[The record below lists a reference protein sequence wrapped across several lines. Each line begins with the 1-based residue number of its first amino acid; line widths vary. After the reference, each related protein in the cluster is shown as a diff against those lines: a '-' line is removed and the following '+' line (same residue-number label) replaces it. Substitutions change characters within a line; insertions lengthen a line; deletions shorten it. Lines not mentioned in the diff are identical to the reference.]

1 MTKKLYQPRFKTQLA
16 VLMRAVSAR
25 VPLMR
30 TVVICTLAAVGV
42 IVGQQSFA
50 GADNPVRY
58 PYDPACPWGR
68 IADGNGMLVRCLMA
82 AEANQLLASSAAP
95 QTTQPQPA
103 ATQTS
108 GAASAD
114 AFTPVA
120 STAPQAVKGA
130 VRVESVGPAV
140 ADAGELPLADKKL
153 AAANDRFVECVNKN
167 GGLSAKQAKVVVRF
181 LVRERGRAEG
191 VGVKSFNGVSQ
202 AAAECI
208 ADVVNLRYVGYP
220 AAPIVGAT
228 IPIVLSATP

>member
-1 MTKKLYQPRFKTQLA
+1 MTMMLFQPRWRVWRA
-16 VLMRAVSAR
+16 VLICGAAFVAVIAGRES
-25 VPLMR
+25 L
-30 TVVICTLAAVGV
+30 
-42 IVGQQSFA
+42 A

-68 IADGNGMLVRCLMA
+68 IADGNGMLVRCLLA
-82 AEANQLLASSAAP
+82 AEASQLMAPSAGS
-95 QTTQPQPA
+95 QQPA
-103 ATQTS
+103 VAPT
-108 GAASAD
+108 GAASSAD

-120 STAPQAVKGA
+120 PSSSTSSMQGT
-130 VRVESVGPAV
+130 VRVDSVGPAV

-153 AAANDRFVECVNKN
+153 AVAKDRFIECAQKN
-167 GGLSAKQAKVVVRF
+167 GGLTAKQAKVVVRF

-191 VGVKSFNGVSQ
+191 VGVKSFIGVSQ

-228 IPIVLSATP
+228 IPIVLSIAP

>member
-1 MTKKLYQPRFKTQLA
+1 MTKKLYQPRWQTLRA
-16 VLMRAVSAR
+16 VLICGGAIVAVIAGR
-25 VPLMR
+25 
-30 TVVICTLAAVGV
+30 
-42 IVGQQSFA
+42 QSFA

-68 IADGNGMLVRCLMA
+68 IADGNGMLVRCLLA
-82 AEANQLLASSAAP
+82 TESSQLMASSHATRPVGAAP
-95 QTTQPQPA
+95 ANGTI
-103 ATQTS
+103 
-108 GAASAD
+108 GAPGTVGGTGD
-114 AFTPVA
+114 AFTPVEA
-120 STAPQAVKGA
+120 APPAVALKGNI
-130 VRVESVGPAV
+130 RVDSVGPAV

-153 AAANDRFVECVNKN
+153 AVAKDRFVECVAKN
-167 GGLSAKQAKVVVRF
+167 GGLSSKQAKIVVRF

-228 IPIVLSATP
+228 IPIVLSVYP

>member
-1 MTKKLYQPRFKTQLA
+1 MTKKLYQSRFQTLRA
-16 VLMRAVSAR
+16 VLICGAAIVAVIA
-25 VPLMR
+25 
-30 TVVICTLAAVGV
+30 
-42 IVGQQSFA
+42 GQQSFA

-68 IADGNGMLVRCLMA
+68 IADGNGMLVRCLVA
-82 AEANQLLASSAAP
+82 AEASQLTASSDAVRPVAHAP
-95 QTTQPQPA
+95 TIGTVS
-103 ATQTS
+103 AT
-108 GAASAD
+108 GD
-114 AFTPVA
+114 AFTPVESA
-120 STAPQAVKGA
+120 APVAALKGN
-130 VRVESVGPAV
+130 VRVDSVGPAV

-153 AAANDRFVECVNKN
+153 AVAKDRFVECVTKN

-191 VGVKSFNGVSQ
+191 VGVKSFSGVSP

-228 IPIVLSATP
+228 IPIVLSVTP

>member
-1 MTKKLYQPRFKTQLA
+1 MIKKPYQPRWQTARA
-16 VLMRAVSAR
+16 VLICGAA
-25 VPLMR
+25 LM
-30 TVVICTLAAVGV
+30 AV
-42 IVGQQSFA
+42 IVGRQSFA

-68 IADGNGMLVRCLMA
+68 IADGNGMLVRCLVA
-82 AEANQLLASSAAP
+82 AEASQLAASSGVAR
-95 QTTQPQPA
+95 
-103 ATQTS
+103 
-108 GAASAD
+108 GAAEASPVAGTGD
-114 AFTPVA
+114 AFTPVEPAA
-120 STAPQAVKGA
+120 SAAPVSAAVAKGGA
-130 VRVESVGPAV
+130 RVDLVGPAV

-153 AAANDRFVECVNKN
+153 AVAKDRFVECVNKN
-167 GGLSAKQAKVVVRF
+167 GGMMAKQGKVVVRF

-228 IPIVLSATP
+228 IPIVLSAAP

>member
-1 MTKKLYQPRFKTQLA
+1 MTKKLYQPRFKTLLA

-25 VPLMR
+25 APFIR
-30 TVVICTLAAVGV
+30 TVLICALAIVGV
-42 IVGQQSFA
+42 IVGQQSLA
-50 GADNPVRY
+50 GADNPIRY

-82 AEANQLLASSAAP
+82 AEANELVASGGASQPPPAQAP
-95 QTTQPQPA
+95 TSQTTPSA
-103 ATQTS
+103 
-108 GAASAD
+108 AD
-114 AFTPVA
+114 AFTPVE
-120 STAPQAVKGA
+120 SAPTPALKGA

-153 AAANDRFVECVNKN
+153 AVAKDRFVECVTKN

-191 VGVKSFNGVSQ
+191 VGVKSFNGVTQS
-202 AAAECI
+202 AAECI